1 MDDSITIKAQCMCKA
16 HTFSASLPTSAL
28 PLNASCCHCTSCR
41 RLTGSLYNP
50 AVSWPET
57 SVDLSGLRKYPFSKH
72 FDVYSCG
79 TCSSQLFARGH
90 NPSIA
95 PYVTTG
101 ALENI
106 PGLVK
111 YDNHMFISDT
121 IDGGLAPWLP
131 KEENGDPV
139 KRWKGHRNSVEV
151 PFDWPV
157 SKFIP
162 TSRLYASPSPSP
174 TLFHCHCKGVQL
186 SLRSAADL
194 EADPAKESTSTC
206 VDPKTLKFKACS
218 DSCNSCRQHFGS
230 DIIAWTFAPLTH
242 INFSTEA
249 ASAPSQ
255 FPQTIVKL
263 KEAVLSKTKDPRLG
277 TLVVYNSSPEV
288 ERYSCSVCSASI
300 FYAVYDRED
309 MVDIAVGLLDHPDG
323 ARAEG
328 LLAWNYGLLGWTGD
342 AAGGWREKLVAR
354 TKASMKEWANSLN
367 GNQSTND

>member
-1 MDDSITIKAQCMCKA
+1 MDDSVTIKAQCMCKA
-16 HTFSASLPTSAL
+16 HTFSASLPKSAL

-50 AVSWPET
+50 AVAWPDA

-111 YDNHMFISDT
+111 YDNHMFIGDT

-131 KEENGDPV
+131 KEEDGDPV
-139 KRWKGHRNSVEV
+139 KRWKGHRNSEEV

-157 SKFIP
+157 SKSIP
-162 TSRLYASPSPSP
+162 TARLNASPFPTS

-230 DIIAWTFAPLTH
+230 DIISWTFAPLTH

-277 TLVVYNSSPEV
+277 TLAVYNSSPEV

-328 LLAWNYGLLGWTGD
+328 LLAWNYGLLGWTAD